1 MSEQFESD
9 MNQLI
14 QEQAKSVESMQ
25 IAYPQIK
32 NLCSAVASELYKILG
47 ELNVENL
54 QEAPE
59 PIQKIKMLADGVTNE
74 PTNMLLRI
82 SEAKGFMRAAQTSIE
97 MTKKEE
103 QSKKISEE
111 RVERV
116 AERIESGDL
125 DPESRRK
132 VGTRPETLKSIRQ
145 AREKLDQEEDT

>member
-1 MSEQFESD
+1 
-9 MNQLI
+9 
-14 QEQAKSVESMQ
+14 
-25 IAYPQIK
+25 
-32 NLCSAVASELYKILG
+32 
-47 ELNVENL
+47 
-54 QEAPE
+54 
-59 PIQKIKMLADGVTNE
+59 
-74 PTNMLLRI
+74 
-82 SEAKGFMRAAQTSIE
+82 MRAAQTSIE

>member
-32 NLCSAVASELYKILG
+32 NLCSAVASELYKILR

-97 MTKKEE
+97 MTKKKNS
-103 QSKKISEE
+103 QKKY
-111 RVERV
+111 
-116 AERIESGDL
+116 L
-125 DPESRRK
+125 RK
-132 VGTRPETLKSIRQ
+132 ELKELP
-145 AREKLDQEEDT
+145 RE